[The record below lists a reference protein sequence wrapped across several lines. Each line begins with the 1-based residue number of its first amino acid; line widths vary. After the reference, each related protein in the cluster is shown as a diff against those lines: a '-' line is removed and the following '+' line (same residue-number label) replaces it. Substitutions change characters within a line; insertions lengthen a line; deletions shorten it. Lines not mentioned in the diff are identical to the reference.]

1 MLEFLLELLAGIFF
15 EAVFEFAADLLGTL
29 VVRAFEWFVDR
40 AEIATPLYAFLGFSS
55 FGAAAGVFSV
65 LLFPH
70 PLIHRSQIP
79 GISLVVSPILA
90 GLGMAWIGSAL
101 RHRNKKPTQL
111 ESFTY
116 GFAFALG
123 MAVVRFFLAK
133 PN

>member
-15 EAVFEFAADLLGTL
+15 EAVFEFVADLLGAL
-29 VVRAFEWFVDR
+29 VVRAFEWSLDR
-40 AEIATPLYAFLGFSS
+40 AEIATPLYAFLAFLS
-55 FGAAAGVFSV
+55 FGAAAGFLSV

-70 PLIHRSQIP
+70 PLVHRSRIP
-79 GISLVVSPILA
+79 GISLIVSPILA
-90 GLGMAWIGSAL
+90 GAGMAWVGSAI
-101 RHRNKKPTQL
+101 RRRNKEPTQI

-123 MAVVRFFLAK
+123 IAVVRSFLAK